1 MRSICCI
8 RNATRVNSW
17 KKTQL
22 FYLTTERNT
31 HKHTSLCQNYNTQA
45 KLINLEQRASNTKQS
60 FFFLRLLNSSLVFWN
75 EVLLLLQQTRS
86 ILRSCVFS
94 CFCLLVTCKIPFTEL
109 HNELHFLS
117 APRKLSTAFM
127 LQMCLIYLV
136 LSTL

>member
-1 MRSICCI
+1 MRSTRSI

-17 KKTQL
+17 KKMQL

-45 KLINLEQRASNTKQS
+45 KLINLKQRASNTKQS
-60 FFFLRLLNSSLVFWN
+60 FYFLRLLNSSLVFWN
-75 EVLLLLQQTRS
+75 EVLLLLQQMKS
-86 ILRSCVFS
+86 ILRSCTFS
-94 CFCLLVTCKIPFTEL
+94 CFCLLVTFTEL

-127 LQMCLIYLV
+127 LHMFLIYLV
-136 LSTL
+136 LSTTL